1 MRFAYRFLSVILL
14 LGSITACRTLGVTQ
28 AECERSSRDYNRMVR
43 WQEFASANATY
54 VEQDIRRAFEVKVA
68 AAKGITLVD
77 YRIVS
82 LACDPDK
89 GEARATVE
97 FDYYRLPSTRV
108 RTVTDT
114 QQWVYHDADGESGWR
129 LTSLF
134 PDFP

>member
-1 MRFAYRFLSVILL
+1 MRFAHRLSIILL
-14 LGSITACRTLGVTQ
+14 LGSLTACRTLGVTT
-28 AECERSSRDYNRMVR
+28 AEFEKSSRDYSRMVR
-43 WQEFASANATY
+43 WQEFSTANSTY

-77 YRIVS
+77 YRI
-82 LACDPDK
+82 LTLTCDPEK

-108 RTVTDT
+108 RTVTDV
-114 QQWVYHDADGESGWR
+114 QQWVYRDEEGESGWR

>member
-1 MRFAYRFLSVILL
+1 MRFAHRLSIILL
-14 LGSITACRTLGVTQ
+14 LGSLTACRTLGVTT
-28 AECERSSRDYNRMVR
+28 AEFEKSSRDYSRMVR
-43 WQEFASANATY
+43 WQEFSTANSTY

-77 YRIVS
+77 YRI
-82 LACDPDK
+82 LTLTCDPEK

-108 RTVTDT
+108 RTVTDV
-114 QQWVYHDADGESGWR
+114 QQWVYRDEEGVSGWR

>member
-1 MRFAYRFLSVILL
+1 MSIAYRLSVILL
-14 LGSITACRTLGVTQ
+14 LGSLTACRTLGVTST
-28 AECERSSRDYNRMVR
+28 EFEKSSRDYNRMVR
-43 WQEFASANATY
+43 WQEFSTADTY
-54 VEQDIRRAFEVKVA
+54 VEHDIRRAFELKVA

-77 YRIVS
+77 YRI
-82 LACDPDK
+82 LTMTCDPEK

-108 RTVTDT
+108 RTVTDV
-114 QQWVYHDADGESGWR
+114 QQWVYHDEDGESGWR

>member
-1 MRFAYRFLSVILL
+1 MRFAHRLSIILL
-14 LGSITACRTLGVTQ
+14 LGSLTACRTLGVTT
-28 AECERSSRDYNRMVR
+28 AEFEKSSRDYSRMVR
-43 WQEFASANATY
+43 WQEFSTANTTY

-77 YRIVS
+77 YRI
-82 LACDPDK
+82 LTLTCDPEK

-108 RTVTDT
+108 RTVTDV
-114 QQWVYHDADGESGWR
+114 QQWVYRDEEGESGWR